1 MILSEVSLK
10 EKDKHHVI
18 TYAETLEYDTNR
30 FIYKIKTD
38 SQT

>member
-18 TYAETLEYDTNR
+18 TYAENLEYDTNR